1 MSIYDLVIESKFYN
15 NDKIADFERDCEGLR
30 VGVLGG
36 TFDPIHYAHL
46 ATAEF
51 IRCKYKLD
59 KIIFIPSG
67 DPPHKLWNIT
77 NKYDRYN
84 MVLLSIAKNK
94 DFIAFNTE
102 MEKKGKKCLVI
113 EKRAHIGS
121 HCFRF
126 DISILDLSDGFGCR

>member
-84 MVLLSIAKNK
+84 MVL
-94 DFIAFNTE
+94 
-102 MEKKGKKCLVI
+102 
-113 EKRAHIGS
+113 
-121 HCFRF
+121 
-126 DISILDLSDGFGCR
+126 ISSC